1 MNTCIS
7 SINGFQMA
15 HVEQGAY
22 RSLPKCL
29 SKKEILDAKKCFKG
43 DNFRDFLFAFLQ
55 ADPVRKVVCSKWK
68 EVCPFNPSLAE
79 HSMPCLSKQCR
90 SRSVGFRLIWICTV
104 CHLICEF
111 LLKTRIKKSDW
122 LQIRSGRGI
131 LIYSARQGLK

>member
-29 SKKEILDAKKCFKG
+29 SKKKILDAKKCFKE

-55 ADPVRKVVCSKWK
+55 ADPVRKVNCSKWK
-68 EVCPFNPSLAE
+68 N
-79 HSMPCLSKQCR
+79 
-90 SRSVGFRLIWICTV
+90 GFRLIWICTV

-111 LLKTRIKKSDW
+111 LLKTPIKKSDW